1 MESQMLLGRNCAI
14 ELNKLS
20 SISLFINQ
28 LLLYEL
34 LMTDYSRATQWAVQ
48 ISSAQINLASA
59 ALLVGRTS
67 KRSTQLGRSVQ
78 IWSTFILFF
87 LLLMSKLGDFA
98 MSNILKW
105 GYLQNRNV
113 TLCDSCIMK
122 NEGFKPTYTAPLYF
136 IHYLNIINVKYALK
150 GKIEN

>member
-1 MESQMLLGRNCAI
+1 MLLGRNCAI

-87 LLLMSKLGDFA
+87 CS
-98 MSNILKW
+98 
-105 GYLQNRNV
+105 
-113 TLCDSCIMK
+113 LC
-122 NEGFKPTYTAPLYF
+122 
-136 IHYLNIINVKYALK
+136 LN
-150 GKIEN
+150 